1 MSSNG
6 TSAVD
11 KQEEHQAIGNV
22 LNGTTDVDR

>member
-6 TSAVD
+6 TSAFD